1 MGPKGFAAVEKLAR
15 RAREQ
20 RGGNE
25 PRLDH
30 FDRSAPD
37 ALALWHDAYLESLA
51 SRNYSLGTLGGRRD
65 ALKLFLSWAAERDL
79 HRAGQITR
87 PILDSFQRRLWRY
100 TRPNGQRLGW
110 STQRNRLSILK
121 DFFRWVTR
129 QNVILHNPASELEL
143 PRPEK
148 RLPQEVLSLAAVE
161 KLMAIPDVSDPLG
174 VRDRTMLELF
184 YSTGLRRTELCRL
197 ELADLNTDRRTLH
210 VRLGKGKKD
219 RMVPVGQRTGRLR
232 DAVVHRSR
240 HIDDCRH
247 PAYFPPRTRVEDTV
261 LDLAQ
266 VSANFDEAFDWLC
279 RAVGRGPTTTELV
292 RSALARRPR
301 HRWRADIEAALDDVA
316 DGARSVLERRYITG
330 VERRHGLPQAH
341 RQARTVINGKTRYVD
356 NLYEEASLAV
366 ELDGSASHPP
376 EQRWADSRRDNAHAG
391 LGILTVRYNWADVTQ
406 RPCFVA
412 AQVAGLL
419 RARAPGSTRPR
430 APRTA
435 AAGLVAPRH
444 TCTP

>member
-51 SRNYSLGTLGGRRD
+51 SRNYSPGTLGGRRD
-65 ALKLFLSWAAERDL
+65 ALKLFMAWAAERDL

-87 PILDSFQRRLWRY
+87 PILESFQRWLWRY

-174 VRDRTMLELF
+174 VRDRAMLELF

-219 RMVPVGQRTGRLR
+219 RMVPVGQRAIL
-232 DAVVHRSR
+232 
-240 HIDDCRH
+240 
-247 PAYFPPRTRVEDTV
+247 
-261 LDLAQ
+261 
-266 VSANFDEAFDWLC
+266 WLE
-279 RAVGRGPTTTELV
+279 RYLKEV
-292 RSALARRPR
+292 RPR
-301 HRWRADIEAALDDVA
+301 LSLDTRTQALFLTGYGDAFNPDV
-316 DGARSVLERRYITG
+316 V
-330 VERRHGLPQAH
+330 
-341 RQARTVINGKTRYVD
+341 
-356 NLYEEASLAV
+356 
-366 ELDGSASHPP
+366 
-376 EQRWADSRRDNAHAG
+376 SRMVSSWLSQAG
-391 LGILTVRYNWADVTQ
+391 LKGKGCCHVL
-406 RPCFVA
+406 
-412 AQVAGLL
+412 
-419 RARAPGSTRPR
+419 
-430 APRTA
+430 
-435 AAGLVAPRH
+435 RH
-444 TCTP
+444 TCATHMLENGADIRFIQQLLGHEKLDTTAIYTEVSIKQLQEVHARCHPASRPPEPQNQPNLLPNPAQKE